1 MTGAVGAF
9 AAGLATAFVALDEG
23 ATEDSLEWGQLAQE
37 RLAALSQGGGGLLL
51 DVHLTTQTTG
61 LRIAGDISFVNPFLA
76 LRRNL
81 AERAID
87 GVFSDRGFSIDS
99 AV

>member
-1 MTGAVGAF
+1 MASIGNRRNPSDLFQKANYFLRPTLANI
-9 AAGLATAFVALDEG
+9 GLTLEG
-23 ATEDSLEWGQLAQE
+23 ATPNVFW
-37 RLAALSQGGGGLLL
+37 
-51 DVHLTTQTTG
+51 
-61 LRIAGDISFVNPFLA
+61 A

-87 GVFSDRGFSIDS
+87 GVFSDQGFSIDS

>member
-1 MTGAVGAF
+1 VSDMS
-9 AAGLATAFVALDEG
+9 LASPSRCAPSNRLDLHHE
-23 ATEDSLEWGQLAQE
+23 SLGQE
-37 RLAALSQGGGGLLL
+37 TRKP
-51 DVHLTTQTTG
+51 VPNEK
-61 LRIAGDISFVNPFLA
+61 VA

>member
-1 MTGAVGAF
+1 ML
-9 AAGLATAFVALDEG
+9 GLDLLMNFLLFSTVMPFFG
-23 ATEDSLEWGQLAQE
+23 
-37 RLAALSQGGGGLLL
+37 LS
-51 DVHLTTQTTG
+51 VKK
-61 LRIAGDISFVNPFLA
+61 A

>member
-1 MTGAVGAF
+1 MIETIDRHGLKGRYLRKYLRSVERFYRLLAGRDYQSELAVKYQKRF
-9 AAGLATAFVALDEG
+9 EKNRTSLFTAL
-23 ATEDSLEWGQLAQE
+23 
-37 RLAALSQGGGGLLL
+37 
-51 DVHLTTQTTG
+51 H
-61 LRIAGDISFVNPFLA
+61 
-76 LRRNL
+76 RNF

>member
-1 MTGAVGAF
+1 VAF
-9 AAGLATAFVALDEG
+9 GGENPATCELASKTIVSRSSSGLA
-23 ATEDSLEWGQLAQE
+23 QLSN
-37 RLAALSQGGGGLLL
+37 L
-51 DVHLTTQTTG
+51 
-61 LRIAGDISFVNPFLA
+61 GDIQIRA

>member
-1 MTGAVGAF
+1 MRIAKAPRGTKGKTLRSNENGPISGGETERELSPVQCQE
-9 AAGLATAFVALDEG
+9 LLRALKARFEKNMNRHKG
-23 ATEDSLEWGQLAQE
+23 LEWAKVK
-37 RLAALSQGGGGLLL
+37 A
-51 DVHLTTQTTG
+51 
-61 LRIAGDISFVNPFLA
+61 A